1 MELLVIDIFECDV
14 DKILEDELLVEE
26 ISGMVDDVIGDM
38 ISIGILSDFL
48 FGGIY
53 IDVLING
60 KVEEIDWGKFV
71 LFKFGGD
78 FLVDFDWSQ
87 LLVFDFGG
95 GVDDFDWFK
104 FVLLKLGG
112 GGLED
117 LLNGFDWSQFVLEMF
132 GGIGLDGINGSYDIY
147 DVLEVGKESLVDNVS
162 L

>member
-60 KVEEIDWGKFV
+60 KVEEIDWSKFV

-78 FLVDFDWSQ
+78 FLVDFDWS
-87 LLVFDFGG
+87 
-95 GVDDFDWFK
+95 
-104 FVLLKLGG
+104 
-112 GGLED
+112 
-117 LLNGFDWSQFVLEMF
+117 
-132 GGIGLDGINGSYDIY
+132 
-147 DVLEVGKESLVDNVS
+147 
-162 L
+162 

>member
-1 MELLVIDIFECDV
+1 
-14 DKILEDELLVEE
+14 
-26 ISGMVDDVIGDM
+26 MVDDVIGDM

-60 KVEEIDWGKFV
+60 MVEEIDWSKFV

-104 FVLLKLGG
+104 FVLLKLGGG